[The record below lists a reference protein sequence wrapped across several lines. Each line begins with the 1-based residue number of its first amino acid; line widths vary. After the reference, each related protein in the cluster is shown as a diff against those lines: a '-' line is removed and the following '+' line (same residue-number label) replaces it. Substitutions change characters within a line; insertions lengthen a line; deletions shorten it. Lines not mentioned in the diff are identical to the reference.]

1 MLTRRFSIQYL
12 SLVIVIF
19 PFIVFLFCALNIN
32 IEYDQ
37 KVLDELSTSIN
48 DYPLSDLNFA
58 PGCNDSQQSNVLY
71 YIHGKEQLMVVIVQ
85 KLRVII
91 ISNKINI

>member
-1 MLTRRFSIQYL
+1 MLIRRFSIQYL

-58 PGCNDSQQSNVLY
+58 PECNDSQQSNVLY
-71 YIHGKEQLMVVIVQ
+71 TWEGTVDGCNCAEVESYYYKQQ
-85 KLRVII
+85 D
-91 ISNKINI
+91 